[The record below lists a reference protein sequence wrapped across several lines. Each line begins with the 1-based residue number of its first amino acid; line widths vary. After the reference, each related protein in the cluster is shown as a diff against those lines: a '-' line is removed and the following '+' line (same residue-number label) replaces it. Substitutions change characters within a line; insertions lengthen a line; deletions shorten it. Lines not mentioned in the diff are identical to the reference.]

1 VFDDLHAQISTALI
15 VRHNVEFEGKWR
27 LFAGA
32 RSLDEFNSNRQKQP
46 FELLAKELR
55 EKISPTDQI
64 PMLLTESD
72 FEIAAHLSSFPRL
85 KSEESGNFYS
95 IPFASLDVG
104 KDKALFEIDDAKNLS
119 VLRTRDI
126 SHFSHTSDVHAKR
139 VSYSKYIE
147 FLKSRLQNS
156 RNPNLQKL
164 AGTRYSDIHKV
175 VYRYPSTA
183 LNTRTLIATIL
194 PDNCVPA
201 VGYVHSL
208 IMPRAS
214 LQEKMAMIALL
225 NSALF
230 DWYVRLIADRHVT
243 AQILQSLPLSP
254 NVPKIAEE
262 LAACAASL
270 IENENSSEAFIQYEI
285 ELNRL
290 VFEAYGISKKHAAGV
305 FSTFSSK
312 AYTDDFRGSVVG
324 KLKND

>member
-1 VFDDLHAQISTALI
+1 
-15 VRHNVEFEGKWR
+15 
-27 LFAGA
+27 
-32 RSLDEFNSNRQKQP
+32 
-46 FELLAKELR
+46 
-55 EKISPTDQI
+55 
-64 PMLLTESD
+64 
-72 FEIAAHLSSFPRL
+72 
-85 KSEESGNFYS
+85 
-95 IPFASLDVG
+95 
-104 KDKALFEIDDAKNLS
+104 
-119 VLRTRDI
+119 
-126 SHFSHTSDVHAKR
+126 
-139 VSYSKYIE
+139 
-147 FLKSRLQNS
+147 
-156 RNPNLQKL
+156 
-164 AGTRYSDIHKV
+164 
-175 VYRYPSTA
+175 
-183 LNTRTLIATIL
+183 
-194 PDNCVPA
+194 
-201 VGYVHSL
+201 
-208 IMPRAS
+208 MPRAS